1 MLSYDEIRNTA
12 NGLICIIT
20 PTHFM
25 RGRNTVR
32 CLDYYFIGYDV
43 MTIELDNI
51 TAGYD
56 RHPAL
61 HHVSGAFIE
70 NSLTAIIGPNGS
82 GKSTL
87 LKTIAGFIRPMS
99 GSIKF
104 TNAKGNHIGYLPQI
118 SEIDRSFPL
127 SVYDVVM
134 MGYWPKCGILR
145 GVSAPQRLQAMRALE
160 EVGMAQFA
168 QRSIGALSSGQFQ
181 RVLFARL
188 IIQDADII
196 LLDEPFSA
204 IDARTAHDLLHF
216 VENWNK
222 AGKTI
227 LTVLH
232 DMGQAK
238 HHFPQT
244 LIIARE
250 VIAWGK
256 TSETL
261 TDKNLGKAQGLA
273 EHWHDDAHTCNRDQV
288 AA

>member
-1 MLSYDEIRNTA
+1 MA
-12 NGLICIIT
+12 
-20 PTHFM
+20 
-25 RGRNTVR
+25 
-32 CLDYYFIGYDV
+32 
-43 MTIELDNI
+43 IELSNV

-61 HHVSGAFIE
+61 HHVSGVFQE
-70 NSLTAIIGPNGS
+70 TSLTAIIGPNGS

-87 LKTIAGFIRPMS
+87 LKTIAGFIKPMS
-99 GSIKF
+99 GSITFKASQQ
-104 TNAKGNHIGYLPQI
+104 NRIGYLPQI
-118 SEIDRSFPL
+118 AEIDRSFPL

-145 GVSAPQRLQAMRALE
+145 AISAPQRKAAMHALE

-168 QRSIGALSSGQFQ
+168 NRSIGALSTGQLQ

-188 IIQDADII
+188 ILQNADII

-216 VENWNK
+216 VEGWNK
-222 AGKTI
+222 AGKTV

-232 DMGQAK
+232 DMQQVQ
-238 HHFPQT
+238 HHFPET

-261 TDKNLGKAQGLA
+261 TDKNLGKAQNLA
-273 EHWHDDAHTCNRDQV
+273 EHWHDDAHVCNRDQ
-288 AA
+288 AAA